1 MNKLIYKVKKYLF
14 KIFYMR
20 KVKNVDA
27 DFSKMFEGV
36 TEEQLKNNITL
47 LDTAKNKKD
56 NHEIKG
62 ESFS

>member
-1 MNKLIYKVKKYLF
+1 MENIYEFDL
-14 KIFYMR
+14 
-20 KVKNVDA
+20 VKNVDA